1 MLKVWRR
8 TRRPLVLSLAALA
21 AITFVG
27 ASSAQRGGATVL
39 EGDDLT
45 RVVPTGFYFEKQSAP
60 TQMRNA
66 SAVQWGRGERARL
79 VIAGLVDTSGYSSEV
94 RAKYQGFLIADA
106 PVTVGGRMLPTGAYG
121 FGFTGNGRLNVF
133 DVSGRRIL
141 SAPAAKDTRM
151 QRPRPLM
158 FTTEYGDVRLY
169 SGRDYAVI
177 SAR

>member
-1 MLKVWRR
+1 MLKGWSLKRASLILSFAVFAA
-8 TRRPLVLSLAALA
+8 PVLTGATAAR
-21 AITFVG
+21 
-27 ASSAQRGGATVL
+27 QRGPVVL

-45 RVVPTGFYFEKQSAP
+45 RVVPTSFYFEKQSAP

-94 RAKYQGFLIADA
+94 RAKYQGFFISDA
-106 PVTVGGRMLPTGAYG
+106 PVTIGGRMLPTGAYG
-121 FGFTGNGRLNVF
+121 FGFAGNGRVNIF
-133 DVSGRRIL
+133 DVGGRRIL
-141 SAPAAKDTRM
+141 SAPAMKDTRL

-177 SAR
+177 R